1 MAKREPAPNCQE
13 RKGKKMKKIHKILA
27 ICMVLVLSI
36 VGINPYAYASIT
48 EDTNTGTITV
58 SGLEAGVEVTAY
70 QLTTVNYDYDL
81 DQPKDIPYKW
91 DSSVETWLKTQ
102 TGNGYDKYVDPKVF
116 YDEITSN
123 STEAENF
130 YSALTAAIKGGQIT
144 ITTTQ
149 NKETTGDATFPVTD
163 ENLKSSV
170 QFTDCAMGT
179 YLIIIENGYM
189 VYRPVVVNLTPEFT
203 GEEGNKEWNLN
214 RDITATV
221 KASKPQIVKTV
232 TNTSNDKDN
241 YSSKDEITFTIV
253 ADVPRYLPGSVAN
266 NYGIMDQLANG
277 LNLVED
283 SITIYGVKGAS
294 EEELPGGAY
303 ALEVRDEKSSTVEKG
318 SIPADGFSVLFNY
331 ENISSYDSVKIVY
344 KAKLNRNSNMDG
356 TGNKNVAYLR
366 YNNNPYE
373 DSSYQ
378 TQTDSNTVYTYGI
391 DVAKVDKSTQA
402 PLTGAEF
409 ELLDTSDEALYFVK
423 TADGTYYQANEGD
436 QDATTTLIVDGNGK
450 LYIYGLDVGTYSLK
464 ETVAPEGYNIASNPV
479 EVIIA
484 DDDVNGILDDEDS
497 STGVYSLS
505 FPNSEGFT
513 LPVTGGI
520 GTVVF
525 VAGGIVFVGLGIAL
539 LVVAMKKK

>member
-1 MAKREPAPNCQE
+1 
-13 RKGKKMKKIHKILA
+13 MKKIHKILA
-27 ICMVLVLSI
+27 ICMVLVLSK

-70 QLTTVNYDYDL
+70 QLTTVDYDYDL

-91 DSSVETWLKTQ
+91 DSSVEAWLKTQ
-102 TGNGYDKYVDPKVF
+102 TSNGYDKYVDPKVF

-241 YSSKDEITFTIV
+241 YSSKDEITFTVV

-266 NYGIMDQLANG
+266 NYEIMDQLANG

-303 ALEVRDEKSSTVEKG
+303 DLEEVIEGKPSTVEQGKG
-318 SIPADGFSVLFNY
+318 IIRDSFEVIFNY

-344 KAKLNRNSNMDG
+344 KAKLNRNSVMNG

-378 TQTDSNTVYTYGI
+378 EQTDSNTVYTYGI
-391 DVAKVDKSTQA
+391 EVFKFDKSTHE

-409 ELLDTSDEALYFVK
+409 ELLDTSGQALYFVK
-423 TADGTYYQANEGD
+423 VADGVYLQANEGD
-436 QDATTTLIVDGNGK
+436 QDATTTLIVDGNGR
-450 LYIYGLDVGTYSLK
+450 LGIGGLDVGTYSLK

-497 STGVYSLS
+497 STGIYSLS